1 MTDTH
6 RIKVLLVD
14 DHPVVRDGYR
24 RLLHST
30 EDIQVVAE
38 AATGEEAYA
47 RYFDVHPD
55 VVILDLSM
63 PGIGGLEIMRRIRA
77 RDPCAC
83 ILVFSMHESP
93 LMLTRALEAGAA
105 GYVTKS
111 SAASEMVDAVHAVA
125 QGKPFVC
132 RELVPELVAT
142 KQHSPEPTQRL
153 TPREFQVFMYLAQGQ
168 TVSEIARVLCISPKT
183 VGVHQTNLMK
193 KLELHNLS
201 ELTRLAI
208 SSGLL
213 QL

>member
-1 MTDTH
+1 MD
-6 RIKVLLVD
+6 RIRVLLVD
-14 DHPVVRDGYR
+14 DHPVVRNGYR

-30 EDIQVVAE
+30 EDILVVAE
-38 AATGEEAYA
+38 AGTGEEAYA
-47 RYFDVHPD
+47 LYFDVHPD

-77 RDPCAC
+77 RDPSAC

-125 QGKPFVC
+125 RGRPFVC

-142 KQHSPEPTQRL
+142 QQQSPDPMQRL

-208 SSGLL
+208 QSGVM